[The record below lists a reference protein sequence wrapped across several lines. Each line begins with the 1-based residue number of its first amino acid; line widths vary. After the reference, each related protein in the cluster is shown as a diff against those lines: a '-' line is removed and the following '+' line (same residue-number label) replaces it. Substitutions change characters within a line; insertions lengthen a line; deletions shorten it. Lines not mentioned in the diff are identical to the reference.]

1 MKPFSRTLEEATA
14 LARKIQEAAKDGERP
29 AKARWMEVHWNRM
42 KLYELFID
50 EVHDLSYLQIKRLA
64 LIVKRVR
71 NIENVLDPSADHFTE
86 KMV

>member
-1 MKPFSRTLEEATA
+1 
-14 LARKIQEAAKDGERP
+14 
-29 AKARWMEVHWNRM
+29 M

-71 NIENVLDPSADHFTE
+71 NIETVLDPSAEHFTE
-86 KMV
+86 KMI